1 MIILWSVFAVICIL
15 YGIFIKAAGSGTGF
29 FIVWLGLGVLFLL
42 FAFAAKL
49 ELWSRLPRL
58 IKWICLAGT
67 AIGIVCFLVIEGC
80 IIREFNE
87 KGKPQLDYIIILGA
101 QVYENG
107 PSVVLRYRLD
117 AAIAYLNENPDTL
130 CVVSG
135 GQGYNE
141 PFAEAVGMAEYLEE
155 NGIPAERILLEKESK
170 TTEENLSNSFVYIE
184 DGASVGIVTNNFH
197 IFRATQT
204 AKKLGYKNVCG
215 IAAGSTKWYLPNNM
229 LREFLGEIKFLLF

>member
-1 MIILWSVFAVICIL
+1 MHDAEDEPIRIMKWSEKIYMIILWSVFAVICIL

-87 KGKPQLDYIIILGA
+87 KGKPQLDYIIVLGA

-107 PSVVLRYRLD
+107 RNTLILRAGSRRQRD
-117 AAIAYLNENPDTL
+117 AAPI
-130 CVVSG
+130 VSG
-135 GQGYNE
+135 E
-141 PFAEAVGMAEYLEE
+141 PPLPKSRLV
-155 NGIPAERILLEKESK
+155 PAPPL
-170 TTEENLSNSFVYIE
+170 
-184 DGASVGIVTNNFH
+184 
-197 IFRATQT
+197 
-204 AKKLGYKNVCG
+204 VCG
-215 IAAGSTKWYLPNNM
+215 SSNNH
-229 LREFLGEIKFLLF
+229 LRSGEPPHP